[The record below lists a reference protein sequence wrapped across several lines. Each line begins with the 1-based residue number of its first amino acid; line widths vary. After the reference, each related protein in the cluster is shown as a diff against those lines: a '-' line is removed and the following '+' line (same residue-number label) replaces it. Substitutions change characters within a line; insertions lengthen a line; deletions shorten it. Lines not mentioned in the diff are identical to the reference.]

1 MTTTVNPAT
10 GEVAVELGGQTFRLR
25 AAMRRVGELETQLGV
40 SGLGG
45 VQEKLNL
52 ASAGITFTAL
62 RCLCVSDNVEALDD
76 LLYTEITPA
85 IDAVWKALLFG
96 LPEPKKKP
104 RAATLTNGQQ
114 KSPGPD
120 SEPLPM
126 AS

>member
-25 AAMRRVGELETQLGV
+25 AAMRRVGDLETQLGV
-40 SGLGG
+40 TGLAG
-45 VQEKLNL
+45 VQEKLSL

-96 LPEPKKKP
+96 LPEPCQG
-104 RAATLTNGQQ
+104 RRR
-114 KSPGPD
+114 
-120 SEPLPM
+120 
-126 AS
+126 

>member
-40 SGLGG
+40 NGLIG

-62 RCLCVSDNVEALDD
+62 KCLCISDNVEALDD

-96 LPEPKKKP
+96 LPEPKKKT

-114 KSPGPD
+114 KSPGRD

>member
-25 AAMRRVGELETQLGV
+25 TARRRVGELETQLGV
-40 SGLGG
+40 NGLIG

-62 RCLCVSDNVEALDD
+62 KCLCISDNVEALDD

-96 LPEPKKKP
+96 LPEPKKKT
-104 RAATLTNGQQ
+104 RAVTLTNGQQ
-114 KSPGPD
+114 KSPGRD

>member
-1 MTTTVNPAT
+1 M
-10 GEVAVELGGQTFRLR
+10 
-25 AAMRRVGELETQLGV
+25 
-40 SGLGG
+40 
-45 VQEKLNL
+45 QEKLSL

-96 LPEPKKKP
+96 LPEPKKP

-114 KSPGPD
+114 KSLGEILSHCLWRPRLVAGNICRCD
-120 SEPLPM
+120 HARSLGRAGRLERG
-126 AS
+126 

>member
-40 SGLGG
+40 TGLGG
-45 VQEKLNL
+45 VQEKLSL

-62 RCLCVSDNVEALDD
+62 KCLCVSDNVEALDD

-96 LPEPKKKP
+96 LPEPKKKT

>member
-25 AAMRRVGELETQLGV
+25 AAMRRVGDLETQLGV

-45 VQEKLNL
+45 VQEKLSL

-62 RCLCVSDNVEALDD
+62 RCLCVSDNVDALDD

-114 KSPGPD
+114 QSPGRD

>member
-40 SGLGG
+40 TGLGG
-45 VQEKLNL
+45 VQEKLSQ

-62 RCLCVSDNVEALDD
+62 KCLCVSDNAEALDD

-104 RAATLTNGQQ
+104 RTATVTNGQRQ
-114 KSPGPD
+114 SPGRD

>member
-40 SGLGG
+40 TGLGG
-45 VQEKLNL
+45 VQEKLSL

-62 RCLCVSDNVEALDD
+62 KCLCVSDNVEALDD

-96 LPEPKKKP
+96 LPEPKKKT

-114 KSPGPD
+114 KSPGRD
-120 SEPLPM
+120 SEPLPL